1 MENRRSFHIGDAI
14 VQVFNSG
21 MLRADLAEWFGVAR
35 DAGPEAFRS
44 DLAGDVSVPVQ
55 CVHVQ
60 CGATSL
66 LVDAC
71 IYDLTPDSP
80 HAIPGYEPPPSLVDQ
95 MTAAGIDVDDIDH
108 VVITHAH
115 FDHFNGLIE
124 VKEGLPTPVY
134 SGAQVYL
141 GRADWESPEI
151 QEALK
156 TPGSVESRVLGTL
169 AKLGKLTL
177 VDGEIEL
184 ADGITVFPSPGET
197 LGHQSVRV
205 ESSGEVLYCI
215 GDLYHHAVELVEPTW
230 AVIWADGKT
239 IASSRAALK
248 RRVAGER
255 AKMIATHISEILQS
269 DAIG

>member
-1 MENRRSFHIGDAI
+1 MENGRSFRVGDA
-14 VQVFNSG
+14 VVHVFNTG

-35 DAGPEAFRS
+35 DAGPEAYRS
-44 DLAGDVSVPVQ
+44 ELAGEVSVPVH

-71 IYDLTPDSP
+71 IYDLAPDSP
-80 HAIPGYEPPPSLVDQ
+80 HAIPGYEAPPSLVDQ
-95 MTAAGIDVDDIDH
+95 MTAAGIDVGDVDH

-124 VKEGLPTPVY
+124 MKEGLPTLVY

-151 QEALK
+151 QDALN
-156 TPGSVESRVLGTL
+156 TPGSVESRILGTL
-169 AKLGKLTL
+169 AELGKLTM

-197 LGHQSVRV
+197 PGHQSVRV

-230 AVIWADGKT
+230 AVTWADGKT

-248 RRVAGER
+248 RRIAGER
-255 AKMIATHISEILQS
+255 VQLIATHILDILQS
-269 DAIG
+269 DAVG

>member
-1 MENRRSFHIGDAI
+1 MENRQSFQIGDAI
-14 VQVFNSG
+14 VQVFNTG
-21 MLRADLAEWFGVAR
+21 MLKADLAEWFGVAR

-44 DLAGDVSVPVQ
+44 DLAGDVFVPVL

-95 MTAAGIDVDDIDH
+95 MTGAGIEVGDIDH

-151 QEALK
+151 QDALN
-156 TPGSVESRVLGTL
+156 TSGSVESTVLGTL
-169 AKLGKLTL
+169 AELGKLTL

-184 ADGITVFPSPGET
+184 ADG
-197 LGHQSVRV
+197 
-205 ESSGEVLYCI
+205 
-215 GDLYHHAVELVEPTW
+215 YHRLSLP
-230 AVIWADGKT
+230 
-239 IASSRAALK
+239 R
-248 RRVAGER
+248 
-255 AKMIATHISEILQS
+255 
-269 DAIG
+269 